1 MSEFAFAFSDFC
13 LCVCIQQGRYIT
25 HKFESGWEVG
35 GIKAFDEGPSRWKV
49 QRVFRF
55 HSTTPSSLRLLL
67 LNGCTCTDPHVPP
80 TNKLL
85 FILRFA
91 QDTVLCSYFA
101 PRMGTKNDGCGQKS
115 EGDDGFVGT
124 IKVLQAT
131 QSCRHL
137 GYWATPKAMPD
148 SHHPKDA
155 KQGGKSERTGKNQCT
170 TSLQGTWGSGDPGKR
185 HGNCG
190 RSGLREGETGCRI

>member
-13 LCVCIQQGRYIT
+13 LCVCAYSREGTSLLEIIT
-25 HKFESGWEVG
+25 IERLYVYGSTCAPHEQTTVHPALCTGH
-35 GIKAFDEGPSRWKV
+35 GP
-49 QRVFRF
+49 
-55 HSTTPSSLRLLL
+55 
-67 LNGCTCTDPHVPP
+67 
-80 TNKLL
+80 
-85 FILRFA
+85 
-91 QDTVLCSYFA
+91 VLIFCA
-101 PRMGTKNDGCGQKS
+101 KNPLGTKNDGCGQKS

-124 IKVLQAT
+124 IKVLQVT
-131 QSCRHL
+131 QSCWHL

-148 SHHPKDA
+148 SHHPQDA

-190 RSGLREGETGCRI
+190 RSGLWEGETGCRI